1 MDFEVAHV
9 YLRNL
14 ILCTLFYAP
23 FCPAVMLLGAFGAFA
38 HYYVLKNKMVSKS
51 RMPEPL
57 QTAIPMFM
65 ANNMVNIVVGLA
77 ASVFVAMGFL
87 NLNA

>member
-1 MDFEVAHV
+1 
-9 YLRNL
+9 
-14 ILCTLFYAP
+14 
-23 FCPAVMLLGAFGAFA
+23 MLLGAFGAFA
-38 HYYVLKNKMVSKS
+38 HYYVLKNKMVSTS

-65 ANNMVNIVVGLA
+65 ANKIVNIVVGLA
-77 ASVFVAMGFL
+77 LSIIIALGTL

>member
-1 MDFEVAHV
+1 MVFEVAHV
-9 YLRNL
+9 YLRSL

-51 RMPEPL
+51 IMPEPL

-65 ANNMVNIVVGLA
+65 ANKMVNIVGGLV
-77 ASVFVAMGFL
+77 ASVIIAWGFL